1 MNKSHRSI
9 LHQNRHAETRM
20 PWGRLLFALVCCLLI
35 GSGNLRAK
43 AAESPVSE
51 TSIPILGL
59 TESKVAPEVAR
70 EMEHLDPR
78 ADGWVTEVI
87 NDATGIQFKQ
97 MNKAMH
103 AGNRALQEH
112 LADMINDSFSGD
124 ALRPSP
130 QALSFDDGTLKVW
143 RHRRNQP
150 SDAPKAFQ
158 NQSGFTQALIQLTS
172 PINVS
177 DNSPFL
183 HFDMHFK
190 TVRVAVDQVTST
202 TVVIVESHGHGNGVT
217 LQQHATWECTW
228 VQAKKPGGLPL
239 LTELRVLDYEEV
251 TSPHRNTPWF
261 ADCTASV
268 MGWTPDS
275 EDPLLRGIDHWRKH
289 LDWRFTLDVTGP
301 HGLAVGDVNGDGL
314 EDLYVCEP
322 GGLPN
327 RLLMQNK
334 DGTVL
339 DASAEAGLDYL
350 EPTASA
356 LLVDLDNDLDLDLV
370 MASGRHVLFF
380 ANDGTGHFERRTQ
393 FSSNSIIRSISA
405 IDYDVDGLL
414 DVFLCGYYDRSG
426 DRLGLGRP
434 MPYHDA
440 NNGVQNFLL
449 RNRRWQFDDVTT
461 ETGLNQNNQRF
472 SYAASW
478 EDFDNDGDPDLYV
491 ANDFG
496 RNNLYRNDGGH
507 FTDIAAQAGVEDLSA
522 GMSVSWGDFNRDGWM
537 DLYVGNMFSSAGN
550 RIAFQRRYRDGQ
562 DASGFQ
568 RHARGNSLF
577 SNQGDGTFLDV
588 SEEAGVTLGRWA
600 WSSNFV
606 DFNND
611 GWEDLIVANGMVTG
625 TPDTGD
631 L

>member
-1 MNKSHRSI
+1 MY
-9 LHQNRHAETRM
+9 LY
-20 PWGRLLFALVCCLLI
+20 PALCLSVTLNI
-35 GSGNLRAK
+35 NLRAAE
-43 AAESPVSE
+43 AAAMNAPV
-51 TSIPILGL
+51 PILGL
-59 TESKVAPEVAR
+59 TEKKVAPDVAK
-70 EMEHLDPR
+70 EIGHLNPR
-78 ADGWVTEVI
+78 VDGWVTEVI
-87 NDATGIQFKQ
+87 NDATGLQLKQ

-103 AGNRALQEH
+103 TGEQAFNDH
-112 LADMINDSFSGD
+112 LADMIHESYTGD
-124 ALRPSP
+124 VLRPSP
-130 QALSFDDGTLKVW
+130 QPFSFDDGTLKVW
-143 RHRRNQP
+143 RHKRSQNQP
-150 SDAPKAFQ
+150 FPTAIKGQNGFAQTLQKLAAPITE
-158 NQSGFTQALIQLTS
+158 SGS
-172 PINVS
+172 
-177 DNSPFL
+177 SPFA

-190 TVRVAVDQVTST
+190 TVRVEVNRATST
-202 TVVIVESHGHGNGVT
+202 TVVIVESHGHGNGIT

-228 VQAKKPGGLPL
+228 GQAKKRGGLPL
-239 LTELRVLDYEEV
+239 LMSLKILDFEEV
-251 TSPHRNTPWF
+251 TSPHHNAPWF

-268 MGWTPDS
+268 LGWNSQSD
-275 EDPLLRGIDHWRKH
+275 DPLLRGVDYWRKH

-327 RLLMQNK
+327 RLLIQNK
-334 DGTVL
+334 DGSVRN
-339 DASAEAGLDYL
+339 ASSEAGVDYL

-370 MASGRHVLFF
+370 MASGRHVLFL
-380 ANDGTGHFERRTQ
+380 ANDGTGHFERRTR
-393 FSSNSIIRSISA
+393 FSSNSIIRSLSA
-405 IDYDVDGLL
+405 IDYDVDGFL
-414 DVFLCGYYDRSG
+414 DIYICGYYDRSG

-449 RNRRWQFDDVTT
+449 RNRQWQFEDVTS

-496 RNNLYRNDGGH
+496 RNNLFRNDGGI
-507 FTDIAAQAGVEDLSA
+507 FTDIAAQAGVEDISA
-522 GMSVSWGDFNRDGWM
+522 GMSVSWGDYNRDGWM

-562 DASGFQ
+562 DASEFQ

-577 SNQGDGTFLDV
+577 ANQGDGTFLDV

-611 GWEDLIVANGMVTG
+611 GWEDLLVANGMVTG
-625 TPDTGD
+625 TEDTGD